1 MSKYKKEKARRL
13 WMLKRRKME
22 MKNLKLYIENKG
34 IIEDNEKLRKK
45 AALLRLENLALH
57 SQLQI
62 NSTIELGLLPN

>member
-1 MSKYKKEKARRL
+1 
-13 WMLKRRKME
+13 ME

>member
-1 MSKYKKEKARRL
+1 MSKYTKEKARRL

-22 MKNLKLYIENKG
+22 MKNLKLYIKNKG

-57 SQLQI
+57 FQLQI
-62 NSTIELGLLPN
+62 NSTKELGLLPN